1 MVIKE
6 KLFYT
11 KEHEWVEV
19 VSPDYIRIGITEYA
33 VEQLG
38 DIVFVELPEL
48 NDTFNEG
55 EEFATVE
62 SVKSTSDIYSPIT
75 GTVTKVND
83 SLEEEPELMNDSPL
97 ADGWIVEM
105 QSSEKIDTSTLLSL
119 DEYQAFIS
127 ED

>member
-75 GTVTKVND
+75 GTVAKVND